1 MSDLIC
7 YLLQCSKVREVT
19 ISITSVENLFEF
31 ENQIS
36 FNNASNIG
44 NVEILKI
51 FSLEISHRL
60 DFLMEN

>member
-7 YLLQCSKVREVT
+7 YLLQCSKVSEVT

-36 FNNASNIG
+36 FNNASNIDTFI
-44 NVEILKI
+44 N
-51 FSLEISHRL
+51 R
-60 DFLMEN
+60 